1 MKRLLVAA
9 SIALFAIVAFAQE
22 ETPQPAKPKD
32 SDLVAASKAST
43 RKKAKPKHV
52 ITNDDVK
59 KSKGKLTVAEP
70 KKIAGPAVAEVEVTS
85 PKTSAEETALYNKRV
100 AAQERVALAEKKV
113 AELEHELATIEQDYY
128 EENDPA
134 KRDKEITRRFAQTK
148 KQLADARTELGNA
161 REDAEKIK

>member
-1 MKRLLVAA
+1 MKRLAAAVSLALVA
-9 SIALFAIVAFAQE
+9 IVSFAQ
-22 ETPQPAKPKD
+22 ETPQPAPPKD

-85 PKTSAEETALYNKRV
+85 PKTSAEEAALYNKRV

-113 AELEHELATIEQDYY
+113 AQLEHELATIEQDYY